1 MRRSAALPF
10 RAAVRS
16 TRHGSPAHGSPRA
29 ARRAAAAALAGAVLW
44 GAAAGAQSPVFDD
57 DELSRGFTRGLIAVA
72 GGEEAFTG
80 ERAAAEAAAAIG
92 RGVDLADLAAAAAT
106 RPDGR
111 PLYDSVVPAVVAVS
125 SIHKCSRC
133 ADWHLG
139 GGGSGWIL
147 SPDGLVVTN
156 HHVIA
161 TEPAHRLG
169 VMTADGE
176 VYAVTGVVAAD
187 PVGDAVV
194 IRIDTRGRRLP
205 FLRLGD
211 APACG
216 TPVSVVSHPVGRY
229 WCLTEGVVSR
239 FHRQQPARDEAAPAA
254 DTAGSAAVPPSGAA
268 KPVWMSITADYTVG
282 SSGGP
287 VFNAAGEVVGM
298 VARTVT
304 ISNAKREEGNP
315 RRRPSAGETIVFKD
329 CVSADT
335 LRRLLDG
342 AASDDGSLAATPPAR

>member
-1 MRRSAALPF
+1 MRRSPPLPF
-10 RAAVRS
+10 RAAMRS
-16 TRHGSPAHGSPRA
+16 TRHPSRAPGSPRVA
-29 ARRAAAAALAGAVLW
+29 PRAAAVALAGAVLW

-80 ERAAAEAAAAIG
+80 ERAAVEAAAAVG
-92 RGVDLADLAAAAAT
+92 RGVDLADLAAATAT

-239 FHRQQPARDEAAPAA
+239 FHKQSPAKGDLAAEGAPPAA
-254 DTAGSAAVPPSGAA
+254 AGGA

-287 VFNAAGEVVGM
+287 VFDADGAVVGM
-298 VARTVT
+298 VSRTVT
-304 ISNAKREEGNP
+304 SSQAKPDENRA
-315 RRRPSAGETIVFKD
+315 RRRPLAGETIVFKD
-329 CVSADT
+329 CVSSDT
-335 LRRLLDG
+335 LHRLVAG
-342 AASDDGSLAATPPAR
+342 TPAAAGRDVAAAGR

>member
-1 MRRSAALPF
+1 MRATPLRSVGCGWLVAAWV
-10 RAAVRS
+10 AAVAVGVS
-16 TRHGSPAHGSPRA
+16 AGRA
-29 ARRAAAAALAGAVLW
+29 ET
-44 GAAAGAQSPVFDD
+44 PVFDD
-57 DELSRGFTRGLIAVA
+57 DELTRGFLRGLVGVA
-72 GGEEAFTG
+72 TADGVLTG
-80 ERAAAEAAAAIG
+80 ERAAAESAERIG
-92 RGVDLADLAAAAAT
+92 SGAVVSRRSGESPCVPGDRG
-106 RPDGR
+106 
-111 PLYDSVVPAVVAVS
+111 LYDSVVPAVVAVS
-125 SIHKCSRC
+125 SIHTCERCS
-133 ADWHLG
+133 DWHLG
-139 GGGSGWIL
+139 GTGSGWIL

-239 FHRQQPARDEAAPAA
+239 FHRQQPARDEASPAA
-254 DTAGSAAVPPSGAA
+254 DTAGPPASPSPGAA

-304 ISNAKREEGNP
+304 ISNAKRDESNP

-335 LRRLLDG
+335 LRRLLSG
-342 AASDDGSLAATPPAR
+342 ADAGDGSLAATPQAR